1 MDDHLL
7 PDFSKKNG
15 TAKPGEHKI
24 PPLFVRKFPDKG
36 GRGYIGANNKVG
48 PFLPFKGFF

>member
-1 MDDHLL
+1 MDVPVKSPDDHLL
-7 PDFSKKNG
+7 PDFSKKND

-36 GRGYIGANNKVG
+36 GGGTLVQTIK
-48 PFLPFKGFF
+48 